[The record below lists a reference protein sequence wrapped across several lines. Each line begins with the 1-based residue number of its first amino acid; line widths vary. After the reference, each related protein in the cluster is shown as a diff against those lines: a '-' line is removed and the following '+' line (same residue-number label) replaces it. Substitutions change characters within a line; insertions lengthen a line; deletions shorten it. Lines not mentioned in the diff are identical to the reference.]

1 MSKEL
6 LLLEA
11 LCEKLGFDVEFEE
24 GVVMPGG
31 RGQKT
36 GRYILETK
44 REKAK
49 RRRDEKC
56 FEGFKPSPDLQQKGT
71 WTRK

>member
-11 LCEKLGFDVEFEE
+11 LCEKLGFDVEYEE
-24 GVVMPGG
+24 AMEIPS
-31 RGQKT
+31 GQI
-36 GRYILETK
+36 GIPARYILETK
-44 REKAK
+44 REKAE

-56 FEGFKPSPDLQQKGT
+56 FEGFKPSPELQQKGT
-71 WTRK
+71 WTKK